1 VKHFAESSDPLWR
14 ILIKPSEAPQVVE
27 ALQRLGGNA
36 SVDWGGGL
44 IWFCGTAESSAVRK
58 AAGEGQGMLV
68 RRGSLP
74 AADHFP
80 PEASAVARL
89 SASLRKTF
97 DPAGILNP
105 GLMGG

>member
-1 VKHFAESSDPLWR
+1 
-14 ILIKPSEAPQVVE
+14 
-27 ALQRLGGNA
+27 
-36 SVDWGGGL
+36 
-44 IWFCGTAESSAVRK
+44 
-58 AAGEGQGMLV
+58 MLV

-105 GLMGG
+105 GLMGD